1 MSVVLDAVSSVVGAV
16 ADVVGTVAET
26 VVNVADTVI
35 QTVADNPL
43 LIVAAIAA
51 PYALGALAADAG
63 AGIAGVGMDLG
74 ATVAGST
81 AIPTAML
88 DAAVGATTGAIGT
101 GATALGVTGAGI
113 AGGAG
118 AMGISAAAMEAAA
131 VGTALGT
138 TSMASAFAFPSTT
151 EATNFGTSILDT
163 TNSSLAV
170 ADTSQM
176 TASNVLGNQA
186 VSDFATTLN
195 PMVTEQA
202 TNAVNLVNSGMPYG
216 EAISSAT
223 NGAVNP
229 NPIGEIFT
237 NSTTN
242 IADTYNTLSKG
253 AQSMMQ
259 NMGQTILPD
268 ANPLVQKFVTNTA
281 VNTALNGGDVTKALE
296 GSALGMG
303 TGLLGNEVTGLTS
316 DTLGNTGSKIAGNAA
331 SSLATGA
338 VTGQNLGDVAKNFAI
353 GTGFNQVAPIVN
365 DITGSPTTTNAL
377 MNTAKGIVNG
387 QDIGSAVTGA
397 GIGALT
403 SVANNALGSTNP
415 NSVAGALTN
424 IGKGLAT
431 QAVNQAVN
439 PPVNATQSGM
449 ATKPQTLTSAQVA
462 KLVPSTQ
469 PTGGL
474 PTTSTM
480 PAQKVDVSTLTPI
493 TNISNLS
500 TILGKKV

>member
-1 MSVVLDAVSSVVGAV
+1 MSVVHDIVSDVVGGVVDA
-16 ADVVGTVAET
+16 VGTVAET
-26 VVNVADTVI
+26 VVNVAEKVV

-51 PYALGALAADAG
+51 PYALSALAADAG
-63 AGIAGVGMDLG
+63 AGATLGGVALGDTALG
-74 ATVAGST
+74 AS
-81 AIPTAML
+81 AILTPGL
-88 DAAVGATTGAIGT
+88 DLAVGATTGALGT
-101 GATALGVTGAGI
+101 GAATLGVTGAGI

-138 TSMASAFAFPSTT
+138 TAMASAFAFPSVT
-151 EATNFGTSILDT
+151 EATNYGTSILDT

-170 ADTSQM
+170 ADSSQM

-223 NGAVNP
+223 NGAVTP

-281 VNTALNGGDVTKALE
+281 INTALNGGDVTKALE
-296 GSALGMG
+296 GSALGVG
-303 TGLLGNEVTGLTS
+303 AGILGNEVTGLTS
-316 DTLGNTGSKIAGNAA
+316 DTLGNTGAKIAGNAA
-331 SSLATGA
+331 STLATGA
-338 VTGQNLGDVAKNFAI
+338 VTGQDLGDVVKNFAI
-353 GTGFNQVAPIVN
+353 GTAFNQVTPIVN

-377 MNTAKGIVNG
+377 LNTAKGVVNG

-415 NSVAGALTN
+415 NSVTGALTS

-431 QAVNQAVN
+431 QAINQAVN
-439 PPVNATQSGM
+439 PPVNATQAGM
-449 ATKPQTLTSAQVA
+449 ATKPQTLTSAEVA
-462 KLVPSTQ
+462 KLVPSNQ